1 MIDLKILRSSY
12 KEVALALKKK
22 GYDFDIETWSQLE
35 SERKVLQTETE
46 NLQSNLN
53 NLSKEIGIL
62 KRDGHDSS
70 NKENDASVIT
80 SEIKTQSKILESLLN
95 KINDFLLGMPNIPDA
110 DVPEGVS
117 EEDNIEIRTW
127 GKARQFDFKVL
138 DHLEL
143 GQMHAGIDMEA
154 GAKITGSRFSVL
166 KSDFSRLQRSLVNF
180 MLDVHT
186 KEHDYQEVY
195 VPYIVNSD
203 SLTGTGNLPKFEEDL
218 FKLQTEQSFY
228 LAPTAEVPVTNLFRN
243 EIIESKD
250 LPIKYVAHT
259 PCFRSEAGSY
269 GKDTKGIMRLHQFEK
284 VELVQ
289 AVEASDSDQALE
301 DLTGHAESI
310 LKKLEIPYRVV
321 MLCGGDLGFGSA
333 KTYDI
338 EAWIPSQGTFREI
351 SSCSN
356 FRSFQARRMKARW
369 KNPTTNKVELIN
381 TINGSGL
388 ALSRT
393 LLALVENFQQK
404 DGSIVIPDA
413 LRAYFG
419 SDSISTKA

>member
-62 KRDGHDSS
+62 KRDGQDSS

-289 AVEASDSDQALE
+289 AV
-301 DLTGHAESI
+301 
-310 LKKLEIPYRVV
+310 
-321 MLCGGDLGFGSA
+321 
-333 KTYDI
+333 
-338 EAWIPSQGTFREI
+338 
-351 SSCSN
+351 
-356 FRSFQARRMKARW
+356 
-369 KNPTTNKVELIN
+369 
-381 TINGSGL
+381 
-388 ALSRT
+388 
-393 LLALVENFQQK
+393 
-404 DGSIVIPDA
+404 
-413 LRAYFG
+413 
-419 SDSISTKA
+419 